1 MRSYYKKN
9 INYNWIK
16 GLILLIIGSFFLSA
30 CATTTPPP
38 PITKA
43 DLAPCDVAPLVIPT
57 SKPKE
62 GSLFR
67 PGMGVSLVSD
77 FRARRIGD
85 VVTIKIVENLKGS
98 KDVKTQ
104 RQRQSQFNIGLSGLL
119 GLNLKKGVSSLT
131 GFDPSQV
138 IGGSTNDKFN
148 GNGQTSRNTSLVGT
162 ISARVVK
169 VLPGGNLVIRGV
181 RQLRINDETQYL
193 VITGIARPQDIAPDN
208 TILSTRLAD
217 ARIEY
222 TGGGVLSEDQ
232 KPGWLARIL
241 GAISP
246 F

>member
-1 MRSYYKKN
+1 MNNN
-9 INYNWIK
+9 INNIK
-16 GLILLIIGSFFLSA
+16 GLILIILGIFFLSA
-30 CATTTPPP
+30 CATTTPPAP
-38 PITKA
+38 MKA

-57 SKPKE
+57 PKPKE

-67 PGMGVSLVSD
+67 PGMGASLVSD

-138 IGGSTNDKFN
+138 IGGTTNDKFN

-162 ISARVVK
+162 ISARVIK

-222 TGGGVLSEDQ
+222 TGGGVLSEAQ

-241 GAISP
+241 GVLSP

>member
-1 MRSYYKKN
+1 MKYYRCSSKL
-9 INYNWIK
+9 K
-16 GLILLIIGSFFLSA
+16 GLIFAILGSFFLSA
-30 CATTTPPP
+30 CATTNPPA
-38 PITKA
+38 PIKA
-43 DLAPCDVAPLVIPT
+43 DIAPCDVAPLVIPT
-57 SKPKE
+57 PKPQE

-67 PGMGVSLVSD
+67 PGMGASLVSD

-119 GLNLKKGVSSLT
+119 GLDLKKGVSSLT

-138 IGGSTNDKFN
+138 VGGTTNDKFN

-169 VLPGGNLVIRGV
+169 VLPGGNLVIRGI

-222 TGGGVLSEDQ
+222 TGGGVLSEAQ

-241 GAISP
+241 GVLSP